1 MDTVQTTQT
10 YPNRSESLWE
20 KDGLVNIE
28 PQSASILVVEDNLN
42 NFLLIAR
49 LLAFL
54 GVKQCEWKASGWQ
67 VLEFASSLPKVD
79 LVLMDIHLPEEDGYQ
94 AIARLRSHPRFQ
106 DTRIVAVTAE
116 ATDGNLQRARAAGFD
131 GFIGKPLDPDL
142 FPDQIERILRGREV
156 WEIG

>member
-1 MDTVQTTQT
+1 MDTVDTTPTSTNQSDT
-10 YPNRSESLWE
+10 PWE
-20 KDGLVNIE
+20 KNGLLNIE
-28 PQSASILVVEDNLN
+28 PQSASVLVVEDNLN

-54 GVKQCEWKASGWQ
+54 GVKQCEWKASGWR

-94 AIARLRSHPRFQ
+94 AIARLRSHPRFR

-116 ATDGNLQRARAAGFD
+116 ATDENLQRARVAGFD
-131 GFIGKPLDPDL
+131 GFIGKPLDPDH
-142 FPDQIERILRGREV
+142 FPDQIEQVLRGREV
-156 WEIG
+156 WELG